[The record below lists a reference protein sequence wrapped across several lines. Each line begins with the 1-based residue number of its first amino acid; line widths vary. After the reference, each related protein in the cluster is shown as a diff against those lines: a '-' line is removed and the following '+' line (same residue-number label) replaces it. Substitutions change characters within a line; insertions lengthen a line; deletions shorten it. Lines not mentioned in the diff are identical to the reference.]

1 MIRLRSLQTVLW
13 LVVLLL
19 GVIAFRPLYD
29 PAVSAFASEARFDHV
44 QLVAGMFLYNGKQGL
59 LLIDKRNGNAW
70 FIAKRDEWNLKWCEP
85 VLVTRIPLEKLDQPQ

>member
-44 QLVAGMFLYNGKQGL
+44 QLVAGMFLYNGSRGFCS
-59 LLIDKRNGNAW
+59 LISATGTPGSLPSGTNGTSSGAS
-70 FIAKRDEWNLKWCEP
+70 RCS
-85 VLVTRIPLEKLDQPQ
+85 